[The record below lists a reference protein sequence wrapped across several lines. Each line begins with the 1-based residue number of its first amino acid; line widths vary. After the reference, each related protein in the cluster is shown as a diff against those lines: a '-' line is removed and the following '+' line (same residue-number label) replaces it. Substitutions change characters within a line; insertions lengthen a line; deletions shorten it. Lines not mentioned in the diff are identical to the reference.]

1 MEQSKNTIRKN
12 VAISPGTR
20 VHLRFTLRLPSGEEI
35 ARTNIEG
42 ATFEVGDGSLLPGF
56 ERALFGMRAGTRET
70 VRLAPRDAFGEG
82 SDENVRRFKRTRFGA
97 NEDISVGMLY
107 SFADGDR
114 GELAG
119 LVTEADDEMVTVDF
133 NHPLAGREILFEV
146 DILSVERVSNEI
158 VRIV

>member
-1 MEQSKNTIRKN
+1 MNPSNKN
-12 VAISPGTR
+12 VRISPGTR
-20 VHLRFTLRLPSGEEI
+20 VQLRFVLRLPGGEEI
-35 ARTNIEG
+35 DRTNVEG
-42 ATFEVGDGSLLPGF
+42 ATFTVGDGSLLPGF
-56 ERALFGMRAGTRET
+56 ERALFGMTAGMRET

-82 SDENVRRFKRTRFGA
+82 SEDNVQRFKRTRFGA

-119 LVTEADDEMVTVDF
+119 LVTDIADGLVTVDF
-133 NHPLAGREILFEV
+133 NHPLAGREVLFEV
-146 DILSVERVSNEI
+146 DILGVERISDEI